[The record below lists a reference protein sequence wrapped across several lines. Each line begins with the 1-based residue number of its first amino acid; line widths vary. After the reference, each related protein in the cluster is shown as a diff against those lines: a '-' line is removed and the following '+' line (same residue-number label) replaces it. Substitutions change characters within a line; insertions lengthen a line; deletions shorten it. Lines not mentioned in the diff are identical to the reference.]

1 MKANENRK
9 PPWWVGSVINL
20 SAVALAAGSA
30 WLYRQGII
38 HETLFKVPRFLRPV
52 RDYFGDIGL
61 FSAIFIMA
69 FLVWW
74 AVVLIIG
81 AKLFPDAF
89 AWTGKEVT
97 DHSSQ
102 SP

>member
-1 MKANENRK
+1 MKASENRK

-20 SAVALAAGSA
+20 SAVALAVVST
-30 WLYRQGII
+30 WLYRLGVV
-38 HETLFKVPRFLRPV
+38 HETVFKVPRFLGPV
-52 RDYFGDIGL
+52 RDYFGNTGL
-61 FSAIFIMA
+61 YVAIFAMA
-69 FLVWW
+69 FLAWW
-74 AVVLIIG
+74 VVILIIG